1 MDWPVNS
8 FHTDK
13 AFNKGF
19 VKLGHRSCY
28 LHFSRQTVIIV
39 NLECDYSKQF
49 YQVYILHWNKNRQL
63 HGAVLWRCKDNKK
76 HKQKFQML
84 VFNKYQTHIITGIV
98 YIRTRVFN
106 LNMICVGYLPPDLLS
121 KPKYLVVTGTVSEN
135 TTVWKVEK
143 WTDAGCVKSVWA
155 RMSFQFC
162 WRLGN
167 KLAGLQFPGKPLSRA
182 A

>member
-1 MDWPVNS
+1 MIILNNS
-8 FHTDK
+8 IKFI
-13 AFNKGF
+13 F
-19 VKLGHRSCY
+19 
-28 LHFSRQTVIIV
+28 
-39 NLECDYSKQF
+39 
-49 YQVYILHWNKNRQL
+49 WNKNRQL

-84 VFNKYQTHIITGIV
+84 VFKKYQTHIITGIV
-98 YIRTRVFN
+98 YIRTRVFY
-106 LNMICVGYLPPDLLS
+106 LNIICVGYLPPDLLS

-135 TTVWKVEK
+135 TTVWKVESPP
-143 WTDAGCVKSVWA
+143 TDAGCVKSVWA

-182 A
+182 AKLSLGKLKFLGRPSLDIHPPYLRGKLNSKCVD